1 MKVKIDVK
9 LLEKQINFCDEFAAV
24 YEKSNDESLKEISE
38 QFEGIANLL
47 SEIRFLAE
55 MGETVQFEVWEEE

>member
-9 LLEKQINFCDEFAAV
+9 LLEEQIKFCDEFADI
-24 YEKSNDESLKEISE
+24 YEKSKVKQMKEVSE

-55 MGETVQFEVWEEE
+55 MGEIVRFEKYEEE